1 MTQEHYVGN
10 EIETAARA
18 MRAAVRASVRKH
30 RVLYLV
36 QAALL
41 MIGGTIALFLPILSS
56 VTLVVVLGWLL
67 ILGGI
72 VQGISLVGAQDVPH
86 FWLQL
91 ISAVLGFVVGLLI
104 LRSPGEGLL
113 AITLLLIVFL
123 MIEGIAKV
131 VFALTIRPLT
141 NWGWIL
147 ASGALGIALAAILWS
162 SLPGTAAWLLGVLF
176 GANLLAQGAALGAMA
191 LSAGRA

>member
-1 MTQEHYVGN
+1 MAQEDHVSN

-18 MRAAVRASVRKH
+18 MRAAVRASVRKY

-36 QAALL
+36 QAGLL
-41 MIGGTIALFLPILSS
+41 IVGGLIALFLPVLSS
-56 VTLVVVLGWLL
+56 VALVVILGWLL
-67 ILGGI
+67 ILGGV
-72 VQGISLVGAQDVPH
+72 VQGMSLIGAQDVPH

-113 AITLLLIVFL
+113 AITMLLIVFL

-147 ASGALGIALAAILWS
+147 GSGALGIVLAAILWS

-191 LSAGRA
+191 LAAGRS